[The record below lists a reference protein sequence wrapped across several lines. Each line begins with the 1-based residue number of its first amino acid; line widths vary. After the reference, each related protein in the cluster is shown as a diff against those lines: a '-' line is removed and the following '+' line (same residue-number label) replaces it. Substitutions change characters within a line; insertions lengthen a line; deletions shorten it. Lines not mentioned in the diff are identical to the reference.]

1 MSSFV
6 AIIDYGSGNL
16 KSAQKALM
24 VAAGQAN
31 NACEVIITSDPDQVR
46 RADRLVL
53 PGQGAFADCMTGL
66 SSVPGMIEVLTE
78 RVIKQAVPFLGI
90 CVGMQLMATRG
101 LEFGSH
107 AGLGWIPG
115 EVVKIVPDDPS
126 LKIPHMGWNDVVIP
140 SSAVHHPILQ
150 SIIEKTSET
159 TLHFYFVHSF
169 MFDCK
174 EASHILAYAEYGQH
188 VTAIIGR
195 DNMMGTQF
203 HPEKSQQNGLVL
215 LSSFLNWK
223 P

>member
-1 MSSFV
+1 
-6 AIIDYGSGNL
+6 
-16 KSAQKALM
+16 M
-24 VAAGQAN
+24 VAAAQTE
-31 NACEVIITSDPDQVR
+31 NACDVVITSDPDQVR

-53 PGQGAFADCMTGL
+53 PGQGAFEDCMTGL

-126 LKIPHMGWNDVVIP
+126 LKIPHMGWNEVVIA
-140 SSAVHHPILQ
+140 SSALHHPILH
-150 SIIEKTSET
+150 SITEKKSET
-159 TLHFYFVHSF
+159 TPHFYFVHSF

-174 EASHILAYAEYGQH
+174 ETDHILAYAEYGQR

-203 HPEKSQQNGLVL
+203 HPEKSQENGLVL